1 MESIYIGLCILFG
14 VSFISMA
21 VLFLLFKGKS
31 DNMPEGDIVY
41 DHIEE
46 ELPKKVVKRKKS
58 TTNVKRKYIKYNK
71 KGDEQSPMA

>member
-14 VSFISMA
+14 VSSISMA
-21 VLFLLFKGKS
+21 VLFLLFRGKS
-31 DNMPEGDIVY
+31 DNMPQGDIVY

-58 TTNVKRKYIKYNK
+58 TTNVKRKYKK

>member
-1 MESIYIGLCILFG
+1 MESIFIGVCILFS
-14 VSFISMA
+14 VSSISMA
-21 VLFLLFKGKS
+21 VLFLLFRGKS
-31 DNMPEGDIVY
+31 DNMPQGDIVY

-58 TTNVKRKYIKYNK
+58 TTNVKRKYKK

>member
-1 MESIYIGLCILFG
+1 MESIYIGLCILFS

-21 VLFLLFKGKS
+21 VLFLLFRGKS
-31 DNMPEGDIVY
+31 DNMPQGDIVY

-58 TTNVKRKYIKYNK
+58 TTNVKRKYKK

>member
-1 MESIYIGLCILFG
+1 MESIFIGVCILFS
-14 VSFISMA
+14 VSSISMA
-21 VLFLLFKGKS
+21 VLFLLFRGKS
-31 DNMPEGDIVY
+31 DTMSQGDIVY

-58 TTNVKRKYIKYNK
+58 TTNVKRKYKK

>member
-1 MESIYIGLCILFG
+1 MENIYIGLCILFS

-21 VLFLLFKGKS
+21 VLFLFFKGKS
-31 DNMPEGDIVY
+31 DNMSQGDIVY

-58 TTNVKRKYIKYNK
+58 TTNVKRKYIKSK
-71 KGDEQSPMA
+71 KKDEQSPMA

>member
-1 MESIYIGLCILFG
+1 MESIYIGLCILFS

-31 DNMPEGDIVY
+31 DNMPQGDIVY

-58 TTNVKRKYIKYNK
+58 TTNVKRKYK
-71 KGDEQSPMA
+71 KKDEQSPMA

>member
-1 MESIYIGLCILFG
+1 MENIYIGLCILFS

-21 VLFLLFKGKS
+21 VLFLLFKGKVN
-31 DNMPEGDIVY
+31 NMPEGDIVY

-58 TTNVKRKYIKYNK
+58 TTNVKRKYIKSKK

>member
-1 MESIYIGLCILFG
+1 MENIFIGLCILFG
-14 VSFISMA
+14 VSSISMA
-21 VLFLLFKGKS
+21 VLFLLFRGKV

-41 DHIEE
+41 DHIKE

-58 TTNVKRKYIKYNK
+58 TTNVKRKYKK

>member
-1 MESIYIGLCILFG
+1 
-14 VSFISMA
+14 MA

-31 DNMPEGDIVY
+31 DNMPQGDIVY

-58 TTNVKRKYIKYNK
+58 TTNVKRKYK
-71 KGDEQSPMA
+71 KKDEQSPMA

>member
-1 MESIYIGLCILFG
+1 MENIYIGLCILFS

-21 VLFLLFKGKS
+21 VLFLFFKGKS
-31 DNMPEGDIVY
+31 DNMSQGDIVY

-58 TTNVKRKYIKYNK
+58 TTNVKRKYIKYKK